1 MTSNGKKLQKSASG
15 NTALD
20 KESIVELMKTVFEE
34 EFAKQQQQI
43 SKIIENNLVITKQE
57 IGKLR
62 EEIND
67 LKKSI
72 EFTENV
78 LEEKVAKV
86 EQNVCEL
93 QGKFKKVEE
102 DVTYMNDYIEDAEN
116 IHNKLVELEDRSRRN
131 NIRIDG
137 IKERNK
143 ESWEECERRVHS
155 MLKERLDIEN
165 VERERAHRAGRKDR
179 NKPRTIVCKLLR
191 FKNKQKIFFQKS
203 KTS

>member
-1 MTSNGKKLQKSASG
+1 MTPNGKKLQKNPSG

-20 KESIVELMKTVFEE
+20 KESIVELIKILFEE

-86 EQNVCEL
+86 EQNVFEL
-93 QGKFKKVEE
+93 QGKFKKVKE
-102 DVTYMNDYIEDAEN
+102 DVMNDC
-116 IHNKLVELEDRSRRN
+116 LV
-131 NIRIDG
+131 
-137 IKERNK
+137 
-143 ESWEECERRVHS
+143 
-155 MLKERLDIEN
+155 
-165 VERERAHRAGRKDR
+165 
-179 NKPRTIVCKLLR
+179 
-191 FKNKQKIFFQKS
+191 
-203 KTS
+203 

>member
-1 MTSNGKKLQKSASG
+1 MISNGKKLQKSSSG

-20 KESIVELMKTVFEE
+20 KESIGDLMKTVIEE

-78 LEEKVAKV
+78 LEEKFSCKI
-86 EQNVCEL
+86 L
-93 QGKFKKVEE
+93 R
-102 DVTYMNDYIEDAEN
+102 
-116 IHNKLVELEDRSRRN
+116 KL
-131 NIRIDG
+131 
-137 IKERNK
+137 
-143 ESWEECERRVHS
+143 
-155 MLKERLDIEN
+155 
-165 VERERAHRAGRKDR
+165 RKM
-179 NKPRTIVCKLLR
+179 
-191 FKNKQKIFFQKS
+191 
-203 KTS
+203 

>member
-57 IGKLR
+57 IGNL
-62 EEIND
+62 IND

-78 LEEKVAKV
+78 LGEKVAKV

-93 QGKFKKVEE
+93 QGKFKKVQE
-102 DVTYMNDYIEDAEN
+102 DVTCMNDYIEDVEN

-131 NIRIDG
+131 NIDG
-137 IKERNK
+137 LTE
-143 ESWEECERRVHS
+143 
-155 MLKERLDIEN
+155 
-165 VERERAHRAGRKDR
+165 
-179 NKPRTIVCKLLR
+179 
-191 FKNKQKIFFQKS
+191 
-203 KTS
+203 

>member
-1 MTSNGKKLQKSASG
+1 
-15 NTALD
+15 
-20 KESIVELMKTVFEE
+20 MKTVFEE

-93 QGKFKKVEE
+93 QEKFNKVKE
-102 DVTYMNDYIEDAEN
+102 DVTYMNDNIEYTEN
-116 IHNKLVELEDRSRRN
+116 IHNKLVELEDRSRRI
-131 NIRIDG
+131 NIQIDG
-137 IKERNK
+137 IKEYNK
-143 ESWEECERRVHS
+143 ESWEER
-155 MLKERLDIEN
+155 
-165 VERERAHRAGRKDR
+165 
-179 NKPRTIVCKLLR
+179 
-191 FKNKQKIFFQKS
+191 
-203 KTS
+203 